1 MLCLDRV
8 SKKTVSVVV
17 YHSKCQ
23 MVVFE
28 HAYLPAEAEQ
38 KVATTLEELRAQ
50 HQKELMVLQLQHQ
63 KALQEQERKLLEQ
76 QQLQQ
81 QQMLKGKATLKPTGQ
96 PEKAT
101 GGKNGKRG
109 GKGGSKSGTPPVP
122 PPSTT
127 SSQVSKQT
135 GSKENKSVAAAPTG
149 SILASANKTLAE
161 AAKKPGHQVR
171 SLTQLFPVAFSLI
184 LSGTPLR
191 SEVNRPQW
199 CTRKRR
205 PHSF

>member
-1 MLCLDRV
+1 
-8 SKKTVSVVV
+8 
-17 YHSKCQ
+17 

-81 QQMLKGKATLKPTGQ
+81 QQMLKGKATPKPTGQ
-96 PEKAT
+96 PEIKPT
-101 GGKNGKRG
+101 GAKNGKRG

-127 SSQVSKQT
+127 SSSSSQVSKQT
-135 GSKENKSVAAAPTG
+135 GSKESVAAAPTG

-161 AAKKPGHQVR
+161 AAKKPGHQVW
-171 SLTQLFPVAFSLI
+171 SLAQLFPGCFFTHS
-184 LSGTPLR
+184 
-191 SEVNRPQW
+191 QW
-199 CTRKRR
+199 
-205 PHSF
+205 P

>member
-1 MLCLDRV
+1 
-8 SKKTVSVVV
+8 
-17 YHSKCQ
+17 

-96 PEKAT
+96 PEIKPT

-127 SSQVSKQT
+127 SSSSQVSKQT
-135 GSKENKSVAAAPTG
+135 GSKETKSVAAAPAG

-161 AAKKPGHQVR
+161 AAKKPGHQVW
-171 SLTQLFPVAFSLI
+171 SLTQLFPGCFFAHS
-184 LSGTPLR
+184 
-191 SEVNRPQW
+191 QW
-199 CTRKRR
+199 PKIR
-205 PHSF
+205 

>member
-1 MLCLDRV
+1 
-8 SKKTVSVVV
+8 
-17 YHSKCQ
+17 

-81 QQMLKGKATLKPTGQ
+81 QQMLKGKETLKPSQ
-96 PEKAT
+96 PEKTT

-135 GSKENKSVAAAPTG
+135 GSKGNKSVPPVAAAPTG

-161 AAKKPGHQVR
+161 AAKKPGHQVW
-171 SLTQLFPVAFSLI
+171 SLTQLFPGCFFTHS
-184 LSGTPLR
+184 
-191 SEVNRPQW
+191 QW
-199 CTRKRR
+199 
-205 PHSF
+205 P